1 MFVGIDNTS
10 SNVKL
15 ICNQCNLTDV
25 SILSA
30 LRSAP
35 NNSLKMRLIK
45 GLSALKEVADGNF
58 VFNRTHKF
66 GKIHQSNFMPADDLN
81 LQEDTSDLAVIH
93 TGGTTGVHKGVKVSN
108 YALNRRF
115 TIIII

>member
-1 MFVGIDNTS
+1 MH
-10 SNVKL
+10 
-15 ICNQCNLTDV
+15 LTDV

-81 LQEDTSDLAVIH
+81 LQEDTSDLAVIVH
-93 TGGTTGVHKGVKVSN
+93 TVEQQVYIKGLRSV
-108 YALNRRF
+108 
-115 TIIII
+115 IMH